1 MRALDS
7 SLDEKKKAEEFGCRY
22 YLPEAEQEEEVQQ
35 KLVEI
40 RKDFAGLEPK
50 DINCIDKTTPRLLQ
64 SHTLENAVKPPV
76 LGGFFISGV
85 SAA

>member
-1 MRALDS
+1 MFCKSWLCGC
-7 SLDEKKKAEEFGCRY
+7 FGFRRRFI
-22 YLPEAEQEEEVQQ
+22 LEEEVQQ

-50 DINCIDKTTPRLLQ
+50 DINCIDKTTLRLLQ

-76 LGGFFISGV
+76 LGGFLFWVVWQREPDGC
-85 SAA
+85 